1 MIKVSLFYFIVSLF
15 IGILVLYIIHPKP
28 IVLIKYPTINNMS
41 KTIYK
46 DDKGTC
52 YKYEK
57 KEIDCSK

>member
-1 MIKVSLFYFIVSLF
+1 MIKVSLFYFIVLF
-15 IGILVLYIIHPKP
+15 IIFLYYILFIQTNSIN
-28 IVLIKYPTINNMS
+28 KYPTINNMS